1 METQK
6 SAEYRKNID
15 EQIDIIRSYIN
26 GFELFVPKDE
36 TALGE
41 LSDMVVAIVQRVKD
55 ADDARLKRKRLMDE
69 LNRAYVDLEESHKRF
84 AEKVNVAPQE

>member
-15 EQIDIIRSYIN
+15 EQIEIIRSYIS

-36 TALGE
+36 SALGE
-41 LSDMVVAIVQRVKD
+41 ISDLIAAMVQRVKD

-69 LNRAYVDLEESHKRF
+69 LNRAYVELEESHKRF
-84 AEKVNVAPQE
+84 AEKVNASPQE